1 MSHPKGLWIAATCHK
16 VTAKITIDF
25 RPHQDAVTG
34 LRILTII
41 SSNNYIHI
49 VAQYLLHSH
58 TQSYIV
64 IVIVIY
70 IYIII
75 YHYISPQHSYDHN
88 PGTHKPHPSTKGG
101 SRDEMRRLG
110 LCQCLLQL
118 LRTLARQAESEGRGW
133 EVDWLMVWYTMV
145 NGVVYHG

>member
-1 MSHPKGLWIAATCHK
+1 MEGWDFKTAKSLRVKMSHPNGLWIAATCHK

-58 TQSYIV
+58 T
-64 IVIVIY
+64 
-70 IYIII
+70 
-75 YHYISPQHSYDHN
+75 
-88 PGTHKPHPSTKGG
+88 
-101 SRDEMRRLG
+101 
-110 LCQCLLQL
+110 
-118 LRTLARQAESEGRGW
+118 
-133 EVDWLMVWYTMV
+133 
-145 NGVVYHG
+145 